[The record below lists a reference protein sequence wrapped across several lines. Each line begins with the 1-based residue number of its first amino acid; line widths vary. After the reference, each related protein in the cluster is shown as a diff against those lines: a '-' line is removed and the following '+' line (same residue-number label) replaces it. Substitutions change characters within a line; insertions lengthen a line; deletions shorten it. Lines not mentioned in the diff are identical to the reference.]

1 MVGCDLANL
10 VTSIENVEYEDELK
24 IVIQAVKKKEK
35 ELEEASA
42 KKENRIKAMTAL
54 FSEWQKMAEKETRDS
69 I

>member
-35 ELEEASA
+35 S
-42 KKENRIKAMTAL
+42 
-54 FSEWQKMAEKETRDS
+54 
-69 I
+69 